1 MRMTDNP
8 LSRTAQ
14 SKMSKPRVTAG
25 GHNYQVDALLLREL
39 TDFFEWT
46 ALAGMDFSFVQ
57 LDRIFPGYSLQIS
70 PDEAVSFAFRED
82 EGETGHI
89 SQRIIWLRD
98 MSQVQVG
105 SKGFYQGQGVLES
118 LQGSGGKIRWDQ
130 DFSDAKKTSI

>member
-57 LDRIFPGYSLQIS
+57 LDRIFPGYSLQI
-70 PDEAVSFAFRED
+70 PLDEAASFRFREH
-82 EGETGHI
+82 EGETGHV
-89 SQRIIWLRD
+89 SQRVIWLRD
-98 MSQVQVG
+98 MNQVQVG